1 MVAGFARMR
10 ILFVN
15 PSAELGGSERSLI
28 DLFASLERSRRPI
41 EKKLLLLQDGQLSD
55 EIRRMGID
63 VEVLPLPP
71 ALATSGESAESGR
84 SGARKLHVLKAALA
98 IAPYAA
104 EFRRAALRYR
114 PALVHTN
121 GMKAHLLAAFAVP
134 NLPRIVHL
142 RDFVSERPMSRR
154 ALPVLRRRALF
165 VANSKAVEADA
176 LGVDPSLRTR
186 VVYNGVDL
194 DAFQPR
200 ARTLEHLAAL
210 SGLAVPPADAVVI
223 GLVATYAWWK
233 GHRTFLAAARRVR
246 DALPEQSLRFYIV
259 GGPVYGT
266 HGSELTAAEL
276 RSAIEQAGL
285 ASDIGLVP
293 FQKDVALVYQGL
305 DVMVHASE
313 RPEPFGRTIV
323 EAMASGRSVIV
334 SRGGGAVELFEE
346 GRTALGFCPGDAAD
360 LARKII
366 ELVQDAGLRARLSRA
381 ARANAELRF
390 GRERLADEILAAYD
404 DLTRNA

>member
-1 MVAGFARMR
+1 MR

-28 DLFASLERSRRPI
+28 DLLASLEASREPI
-41 EKKLLLLQDGQLSD
+41 EKKLLLLKDGQLAD

-63 VEVLPLPP
+63 VEVLPLPS

-84 SGARKLHVLKAALA
+84 SGARALHVLKAALA
-98 IAPYAA
+98 AGPYAA
-104 EFRRAALRYR
+104 KFRRSALRYR
-114 PALVHTN
+114 PTLIHTN
-121 GMKAHLLAAFAVP
+121 GMKAHLLAASAVP
-134 NLPRIVHL
+134 DLPRIVHL
-142 RDFVSERPMSRR
+142 RDFLSERPLSRR
-154 ALPVLRRRALF
+154 ALPLLRRRALF

-194 DAFQPR
+194 DAFRPR
-200 ARTLEHLAAL
+200 PRDLEHLALL
-210 SGLAVPPADAVVI
+210 SGLGVPPPDAVVI

-246 DALPEQSLRFYIV
+246 DALPERSLRFYVI
-259 GGPVYGT
+259 GGALYGT
-266 HGSELTAAEL
+266 KGSELTVAEL
-276 RSAIEQAGL
+276 RSALEHEGL
-285 ASDIGLVP
+285 TSDVGLVP
-293 FQKDVALVYQGL
+293 FQKDVARVYQGL

-334 SRGGGAVELFEE
+334 ARGGGAVELFEE
-346 GRTALGFCPGDAAD
+346 GRTALGFRPGDAVD
-360 LARKII
+360 LTQKII
-366 ELVQDAGLRARLSRA
+366 ELVQDGELRSRLSGA
-381 ARANAELRF
+381 ARANAEKRF
-390 GRERLADEILAAYD
+390 GRERLADEIIAAYD
-404 DLTRNA
+404 DLTRSV